1 VEHVFAQKS
10 VKINEAE
17 RKDWVKR
24 HKRVAEYR
32 LKYANK
38 ELVKEINELLN
49 QMEEY
54 IKNNNNFDKLFSEY
68 LKLIENPEGDKDKI
82 DYLGNLALLGLI
94 ENIKLQN
101 DSFFDKRRKIIEMV
115 ESGRN
120 IPVGTERV
128 FFKSFPETGTSL
140 DYWSK
145 EDGIK
150 YVNYMQQI
158 VFAKESE

>member
-1 VEHVFAQKS
+1 MEHVFAQKS

-24 HKRVAEYR
+24 HKRVAESR

-38 ELVKEINELLN
+38 ELVREINELLK

-54 IKNNNNFDKLFSEY
+54 ISNNNNFDFLFSEY
-68 LKLIENPEGDKDKI
+68 LRLIETPEGDNVDDI
-82 DYLGNLALLGLI
+82 GNLALLGLI